1 MQGGSF
7 KAEQI
12 WVSVMPCCARL
23 HDDQM
28 FHRVG
33 VAFEPS
39 GENEDPVESLP
50 NLGLLEYLT
59 DFAAKL
65 QKKEKQQVMNYLDK
79 LKVERNV
86 ENLKI
91 PAVTTFESFL
101 DWK

>member
-1 MQGGSF
+1 
-7 KAEQI
+7 
-12 WVSVMPCCARL
+12 MPCSGRL